1 MYGQFMN
8 AVAKRYNGKFRNPGA
23 GPKRLPKVS
32 HFEVWNEPNLKS
44 FFRSGTRTSIPKYV
58 GLVKAAYPQIKK
70 ANRKAIVIA
79 GVGGPRGSNGNG
91 NLGARTWLNGIVKAK
106 GVKFD
111 AYSQHIYPSAAPR
124 KKVKAFPSWSSIN
137 EILKTLD
144 KKKKGMPLYITEAGY
159 TTETTPFRNVR
170 VTPRQQRGYL
180 QQLFNLKQVKQPRVP
195 VVVWFNLQDN
205 MHWPAGLMRADGVQ
219 EAQLRLLP
227 QAGAEAVHPGPA
239 QAAGPLAI
247 LPPRPAAAGRGGTTA
262 GSPQGWDTHDA
273 HPRDTARHLRAGHR
287 HGPHRGRGRRPRGA
301 GARDPASDR
310 LDPQPAT
317 AGARSPGRS
326 PRARLRSAS
335 AIPAALAPPSPTG
348 PGAGARPRPP
358 GPGRRGAAAP
368 RCSPTASPTRSPA
381 WAGSATSSPAGAS
394 SPRSTDLGFIL
405 PSIVHRDAWSRR
417 ARPSPAR
424 ARSCAGRS

>member
-1 MYGQFMN
+1 MNGKLRHRGARGLRAAVAIGGLGVLMSLPATGLGAVAAVQDDVLATVALEQVEQRLDLVEDSGARVTRVDIFWSTVAPTKPRKATNPADPAYDWRVFDAIFLGLKERKIIPIVSVYSSPAWAAGGKAAPVGQAYNPNAPNAKMYGQFMN
-8 AVAKRYNGKFRNPGA
+8 AVATRYNGKFRNPGA

-106 GVKFD
+106 GVRFD

-159 TTETTPFRNVR
+159 TTETTPFRDVR

-180 QQLFNLKQVKQPRVP
+180 QQLFALKQVKQPRVP

-205 MHWPAGLMRADGVQ
+205 MHWPAGLMRADGVKKLSY
-219 EAQLRLLP
+219 ASFRKLARKP
-227 QAGAEAVHPGPA
+227 FTPA
-239 QAAGPLAI
+239 QRKQLV
-247 LPPRPAAAGRGGTTA
+247 R
-262 GSPQGWDTHDA
+262 
-273 HPRDTARHLRAGHR
+273 
-287 HGPHRGRGRRPRGA
+287 
-301 GARDPASDR
+301 
-310 LDPQPAT
+310 
-317 AGARSPGRS
+317 
-326 PRARLRSAS
+326 
-335 AIPAALAPPSPTG
+335 
-348 PGAGARPRPP
+348 
-358 GPGRRGAAAP
+358 
-368 RCSPTASPTRSPA
+368 
-381 WAGSATSSPAGAS
+381 
-394 SPRSTDLGFIL
+394 
-405 PSIVHRDAWSRR
+405 
-417 ARPSPAR
+417 
-424 ARSCAGRS
+424 